1 MSTSSKRTRQTT
13 AEKTTTA
20 RRTPRKTRTIK
31 PADIPGDSEAI
42 TPETRRQMIAL
53 AAYFRA
59 EQRGFAPGDPVAD
72 WLDAE
77 REIDE
82 RLGLRKD
89 SSGKN

>member
-1 MSTSSKRTRQTT
+1 MTTSSKRTRQTT

-31 PADIPGDSEAI
+31 PADIPGDSQAI
-42 TPETRRQMIAL
+42 TPEVRQQMIAL

-82 RLGLRKD
+82 RLGLRDD
-89 SSGKN
+89 SSGKD